1 MPWIGDFVCNDKPVC
16 GQWQC
21 HRFFFN
27 INFCLLQIVKFVEE
41 EKGNLAI
48 QANQH
53 VECVCTNT
61 GDEGRDEK
69 EDKEWSGVI
78 YFLGFDC
85 DNHFNYPWLCQT
97 CNINAHTRPIH
108 YHLCR
113 SLSCTNKLRRIE
125 KLKCSITHAR
135 IRKGEIH
142 SNPHSVLIAW
152 ARGEWSCVWQTLR
165 KLTKNELQLTSF

>member
-1 MPWIGDFVCNDKPVC
+1 MNLLKQVWTMPWIGDFVCNDKPVC

-61 GDEGRDEK
+61 GDEER
-69 EDKEWSGVI
+69 
-78 YFLGFDC
+78 
-85 DNHFNYPWLCQT
+85 
-97 CNINAHTRPIH
+97 
-108 YHLCR
+108 
-113 SLSCTNKLRRIE
+113 
-125 KLKCSITHAR
+125 
-135 IRKGEIH
+135 
-142 SNPHSVLIAW
+142 
-152 ARGEWSCVWQTLR
+152 
-165 KLTKNELQLTSF
+165 